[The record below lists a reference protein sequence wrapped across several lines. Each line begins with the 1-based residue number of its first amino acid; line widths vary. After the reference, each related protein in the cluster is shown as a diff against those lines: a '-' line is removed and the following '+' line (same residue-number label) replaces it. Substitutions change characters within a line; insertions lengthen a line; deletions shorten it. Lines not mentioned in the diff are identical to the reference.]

1 MAASKFIISATAGD
15 DLEGWLHGLGGEDAE
30 VRGGAGEDDEAWG
43 RPGWGRP
50 RGAATVERR
59 PGWGRPRGRQRMRRG
74 RPVMHAR
81 PRTRGRGRGRTRGQ
95 GRRRWRGRDDEV
107 RVGAGWCRVGA
118 ASGQRGDRGRGRR
131 QRRRERCTSI

>member
-15 DLEGWLHGLGGEDAE
+15 DLEGRLHGPGGEDAE

-59 PGWGRPRGRQRMRRG
+59 PGWGQP
-74 RPVMHAR
+74 
-81 PRTRGRGRGRTRGQ
+81 
-95 GRRRWRGRDDEV
+95 
-107 RVGAGWCRVGA
+107 
-118 ASGQRGDRGRGRR
+118 
-131 QRRRERCTSI
+131 

>member
-15 DLEGWLHGLGGEDAE
+15 DLEGRLHGPGGEDAE

-59 PGWGRPRGRQRMRRG
+59 PGT
-74 RPVMHAR
+74 HAR
-81 PRTRGRGRGRTRGQ
+81 PGKKAAAHAGERA
-95 GRRRWRGRDDEV
+95 
-107 RVGAGWCRVGA
+107 GAGWATSGRRVGGDVDLNLA
-118 ASGQRGDRGRGRR
+118 KGVICWGDGSVSASW
-131 QRRRERCTSI
+131 